1 MLVPHTGGADVG
13 IVVAD
18 LGRSEQFYSDFL
30 GLEKIAD
37 RQTTWGPMVELRF
50 GASIIRLMQAQGAEP
65 QRRFGLD
72 ASTGIRYVTFDIDN
86 FDEVIEKC
94 RAGGVEFWL
103 DVEPIRDLQIA
114 MIKDPEGNIV
124 EFIGH

>member
-1 MLVPHTGGADVG
+1 VIVSHTGAADVG

-18 LGRSEQFYSDFL
+18 LQRCEDFYSRFL

-50 GASIIRLMQAQGAEP
+50 GQSIIRLMQARGADA
-65 QRRFGLD
+65 QSRYGLD

-86 FDEVIEKC
+86 FGEVIEKC
-94 RAGGVEFWL
+94 RAAGVEFWL
-103 DVEPIRDLQIA
+103 EVERIRDLQVA